1 MILSLDHYA
10 IYDLLSG
17 RERNVRAYFEAALEG
32 GHELRVCATT
42 LHDLMAA
49 FKGASEPQ
57 KRLAG
62 LSTLLEDVVVES
74 FTGEDAVVAADRAV
88 IYERDRRKIPP
99 HCLLGA
105 GQALN
110 RGWPLVTTNLFHFA
124 GLGLSLIDWT
134 QSDRVITPQAEGNRL
149 FGDFEEP
156 K

>member
-110 RGWPLVTTNLFHFA
+110 RGWPLVTTNMFHFS

-134 QSDRVITPQAEGNRL
+134 QSDRVITPGAEGNRL
-149 FGDFEEP
+149 FGAFEDP

>member
-1 MILSLDHYA
+1 VILSLDHDA

-17 RERNVRAYFEAALEG
+17 KALIVRAYFEAALEG

-42 LHDLMAA
+42 VHDLMAA
-49 FKGASEPQ
+49 FKGASERQ

-62 LSTLLEDVVVES
+62 LSALLEDVVVES
-74 FTGEDAVVAADRAV
+74 FTGEDAVVAADLAV
-88 IYERDRRKIPP
+88 IYERDRWKRPP

-134 QSDRVITPQAEGNRL
+134 QSDRVITPGAEGNRL
-149 FGDFEEP
+149 LGAFEDS

>member
-1 MILSLDHYA
+1 VILSLDRYA
-10 IYDLLSG
+10 TYDLLSG
-17 RERNVRAYFEAALEG
+17 RERNVRAFFEAALEG

-62 LSTLLEDVVVES
+62 LSALLEDVVVES
-74 FTGEDAVVAADRAV
+74 FSGEDAVVAADLAV
-88 IYERDRRKIPP
+88 IYERDRWKSPP
-99 HCLLGA
+99 HYLLGA

-134 QSDRVITPQAEGNRL
+134 QSDRVITPGAEGNRL
-149 FGDFEEP
+149 FGAFEDP